1 MNDERNVRGCAR
13 DGVDDVLDPGSLA
26 AGRSLQVSADPFLT
40 LERSSST
47 AHTPGLYP
55 VNMNMESP
63 EALLLDIFLR
73 ETGNTVS
80 MHVWQEISQICQ
92 RP

>member
-1 MNDERNVRGCAR
+1 MNDERRVCGCDR

-40 LERSSST
+40 LERSST

-55 VNMNMESP
+55 VNMKMESS
-63 EALLLDIFLR
+63 EALVLNIFLR
-73 ETGNTVS
+73 ETEGIIS
-80 MHVWQEISQICQ
+80 MHVWQEIGQTC
-92 RP
+92 